1 VSKIPLPNS
10 ITTLFHL
17 YPIHQAA
24 DHHIPDP
31 NSTPCPPLCH
41 HLSLACP
48 HPYGTQPTHSLH
60 PQTPAFPSRITS
72 PTHPPLQY
80 GLYQTQPFLKA
91 NTKPIQHIPTQYPTY
106 KQPNHITS
114 NNIPQVNR
122 LGQDYKLLGPIKPIQ
137 LNTPHKTKPFLPS
150 NTPQTTMITHL
161 LNPLVKG

>member
-1 VSKIPLPNS
+1 V
-10 ITTLFHL
+10 
-17 YPIHQAA
+17 
-24 DHHIPDP
+24 HHY
-31 NSTPCPPLCH
+31 
-41 HLSLACP
+41 A
-48 HPYGTQPTHSLH
+48 
-60 PQTPAFPSRITS
+60 ITS
-72 PTHPPLQY
+72 VWHALIPMEPNQDIPYTLKP
-80 GLYQTQPFLKA
+80 QPFLLELLAQHIHPSNMAYTKHNLSLKA